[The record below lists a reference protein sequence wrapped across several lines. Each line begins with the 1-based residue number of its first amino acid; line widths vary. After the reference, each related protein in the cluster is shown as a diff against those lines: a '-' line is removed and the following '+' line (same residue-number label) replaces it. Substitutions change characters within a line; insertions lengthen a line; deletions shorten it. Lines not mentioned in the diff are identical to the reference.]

1 MPAPIATA
9 PPAPRLL
16 SLDALRGFDMLWIIG
31 ADALGGALANFRG
44 GAPARLLA
52 GQLDHVSWAGFHFYD
67 LIFPLFVFMVGAAV
81 PLSLDKLVATGGGS
95 AALHRVLRR
104 TLLLYALG
112 LFYYGGFATP
122 LAEIRL
128 LGVLQR
134 LALCYGGVSLL
145 YLYLRPRGLVAT
157 ALLLLAGYWAM
168 LTFISVPGF
177 GAGDFAEGHNLT
189 NWLDAHYL
197 PLRKWDG
204 DHDPE
209 GLLSTLPALA
219 SCILGVLASL
229 WLRDSA
235 RRPKTRGW
243 LLVGTG
249 VALCAAGYLWGLQ
262 FPVIKKLWT
271 SSFVLVT
278 GGWSAVLLG
287 GFYLVIDVWQVR
299 AWAWPFVWVGCN
311 PLAIYLASNLVD
323 FGKISERFAGGDIA
337 AALNALWPG
346 LGGLVLA
353 VTGAGLCFG
362 ICRFLYRRKIFLRI

>member
-1 MPAPIATA
+1 MGEADFSGLGYGTSADERYVGHGMVRIAK
-9 PPAPRLL
+9 
-16 SLDALRGFDMLWIIG
+16 G
-31 ADALGGALANFRG
+31 
-44 GAPARLLA
+44 
-52 GQLDHVSWAGFHFYD
+52 
-67 LIFPLFVFMVGAAV
+67 
-81 PLSLDKLVATGGGS
+81 
-95 AALHRVLRR
+95 
-104 TLLLYALG
+104 
-112 LFYYGGFATP
+112 
-122 LAEIRL
+122 
-128 LGVLQR
+128 QR

-204 DHDPE
+204 NHDPE